1 MGLSPRWLCDS
12 VPRRPAV
19 VALAVELG
27 RRGLGNT
34 GGVSAPLPSWPST
47 PPSHGSVVLRA
58 FTDDDVPLAV
68 ELGADPY
75 VGLIGTLA
83 ARPTPGQA
91 LGWIRRQQGRLAEG
105 RGLSFVVVDR
115 DSGTAVGTI
124 GLWLRE
130 LSEGRA
136 TAGFSVAS
144 RHRGRGVASS
154 ATTALLSFAWTIPAL
169 HRVELYIEPWNTSSL
184 RVAEA
189 SGFQRAGLLRSH
201 QEIGGRRRDMLI
213 FAATRD

>member
-1 MGLSPRWLCDS
+1 MNYTIEGEYFDRFPYAPY
-12 VPRRPAV
+12 VPPGTVRPASHNDRRV
-19 VALAVELG
+19 LGRRGVQRFSPLIHDHINLLGRYHFTNPDQDDALD

-47 PPSHGSVVLRA
+47 PPSHGSVVRA

-68 ELGADPY
+68 ELGDDPY
-75 VGLIGTLA
+75 VGLG
-83 ARPTPGQA
+83 
-91 LGWIRRQQGRLAEG
+91 
-105 RGLSFVVVDR
+105 
-115 DSGTAVGTI
+115 
-124 GLWLRE
+124 LRE

-136 TAGFSVAS
+136 TAGFSVAP

-184 RVAEA
+184 RVADA
-189 SGFQRAGLLRSH
+189 SGFQREGLLRSH
-201 QEIGGRRRDMLI
+201 QETGGRRRDMLL